1 VDLTRRTSSVQS
13 GRVLLRLAL
22 LFVLVPLAEL
32 ALLVWIGRHVGLAP
46 TVALVVVTGILGA
59 ALARRQGT
67 ATWRRF
73 REALEAGRPPHREL
87 VDGILVLLA
96 GAVLLTPGLIT
107 DVAGF
112 ALLVPA
118 LRRRAAAW
126 LTSVVTARFLVRTAG
141 VDGRG
146 GASRG
151 RAGRRGG
158 AVADG
163 IDEGVVDVDYR
174 VVEEEA
180 TGAGGAGT
188 GGEAGAHGSAAGGGE
203 GAASA
208 KAGGGRGGGAPSGD
222 AGPEDGRGDRG

>member
-1 VDLTRRTSSVQS
+1 
-13 GRVLLRLAL
+13 VLLRLAL
-22 LFVLVPLAEL
+22 VFILVPLAEL
-32 ALLVWIGRHVGLAP
+32 ALLVWIGRHVGYLP

-73 REALEAGRPPHREL
+73 RAALDAGRPPHREL

-118 LRRRAAAW
+118 LRRRAGGW
-126 LTSVVTARFLVRTAG
+126 LTRIVTARFLVTTM
-141 VDGRG
+141 GR
-146 GASRG
+146 
-151 RAGRRGG
+151 RRGG
-158 AVADG
+158 AAANG

-174 VVEEEA
+174 VVENEDA
-180 TGAGGAGT
+180 GAGDADEVGS
-188 GGEAGAHGSAAGGGE
+188 GGDTEPAD
-203 GAASA
+203 
-208 KAGGGRGGGAPSGD
+208 GRGG
-222 AGPEDGRGDRG
+222 R